1 MITLNSTISLLQTT
15 LPLEGEQGGGLGLS
29 YSFLQHYWCFIV
41 ALLGALLV
49 FLLFVQGANSMASSL
64 GQTEMGRR
72 LVYNSTGRKWE
83 LTFTTLVTF
92 GGAFASYPL
101 FYSTSFG
108 GAYWLWMIIL
118 FTFVLQAVSY
128 EFQNKIGNIV
138 GPRVFQFFLTLNGI
152 VGPLLLGGAV
162 ATFFEGSNFVVEKN
176 NLVDATALTPVISYW
191 ANASHGLD
199 ALLNPWVLVLG
210 FAVVFLARVLGILY
224 VMNNVDDEDIRSRG
238 SVRLV
243 GAAVPFVIFFVAY
256 LVHLLMK
263 DGYAYTDDGLIFMEP
278 NKYLHNFIDMW
289 YLTVIL
295 LIGVVLVLYGIFKT
309 ILSKHYIGGIWP
321 AGIGTVLT
329 VLALLLCS
337 AWNHTAYYPST
348 TDLQSSLTME
358 NSCSSEFTLRT
369 MFYVSL
375 LVPFVLAY
383 IAYAWYAM
391 DRKKITK
398 EEIEKTMHAY

>member
-1 MITLNSTISLLQTT
+1 MTYT
-15 LPLEGEQGGGLGLS
+15 
-29 YSFLQHYWCFIV
+29 FLQHYWCFVV

-49 FLLFVQGANSMASSL
+49 FLLFVQGANSVARSI
-64 GQTEMGRR
+64 GWTEEGRR

-83 LTFTTLVTF
+83 FTFTTLVTF
-92 GGAFASYPL
+92 GGAFFASFPL

-128 EFQNKIGNIV
+128 EFQNKIGNFL
-138 GPRVFQFFLTLNGI
+138 GPKTFQFFLTLNGI
-152 VGPLLLGGAV
+152 LGPLLLGGAV
-162 ATFFEGSNFVVEKN
+162 ATFFEGSNFIVEKN
-176 NLVDATALTPVISYW
+176 NMIDATSLTPIISRW

-199 ALLNPWVLVLG
+199 ALLNPWVLVFG

-224 VMNNVDDEDIRSRG
+224 VINNVDDEDIRSRG

-243 GAAVPFVIFFVAY
+243 GTAIPFVILFVAY
-256 LVHLLMK
+256 LVHLLTK
-263 DGYAYTDDGLIFMEP
+263 DGFAWHPDTGVIFMEP
-278 NKYLHNFIDMW
+278 YKYLHNFIDMW
-289 YLTVIL
+289 YLLIIL
-295 LIGVVLVLYGIFKT
+295 LIGVVLVLYGIGKT
-309 ILSKHYIGGIWP
+309 VWSKTYISGIWP

-348 TDLQSSLTME
+348 ADLQSSLTLA

-383 IAYAWYAM
+383 IVYAWRAI
-391 DRKKITK
+391 DKKKLTK
-398 EEIEKTMHAY
+398 EEINTDHAY

>member
-1 MITLNSTISLLQTT
+1 MTY
-15 LPLEGEQGGGLGLS
+15 E
-29 YSFLQHYWCFIV
+29 FLQHYWCFIV
-41 ALLGALLV
+41 SLLGAILV
-49 FLLFVQGANSMASSL
+49 FLLFVQGANSVARSL
-64 GQTEMGRR
+64 GYTEEGRR

-83 LTFTTLVTF
+83 FTFTTLVTF
-92 GGAFASYPL
+92 GGAFFASFPL

-128 EFQNKIGNIV
+128 EFQNKIGNIL
-138 GPRVFQFFLTLNGI
+138 GPKTFQFFLTLNGI

-162 ATFFEGSNFVVEKN
+162 ATFFEGSNFLVAKD
-176 NLVDATALTPVISYW
+176 NLIDAGAITPIISRW

-224 VMNNVDDEDIRSRG
+224 VMNNVADEDIRSRG
-238 SVRLV
+238 SVRLI
-243 GAAVPFVIFFVAY
+243 GAAVPFLVLFVAY
-256 LVHLLMK
+256 LVHLLLK
-263 DGYAYTDDGLIFMEP
+263 DGYAVNEEGIIYMEP
-278 NKYLHNFIDMW
+278 YKYLNNFLEMW

-295 LIGVVLVLYGIFKT
+295 LIGVVLVLFGIGKT
-309 ILSKHYIGGIWP
+309 ILSKNYVGGIWP
-321 AGIGTVLT
+321 AGFGTVLT

-337 AWNHTAYYPST
+337 AWNNTAYYPST
-348 TDLQSSLTME
+348 ADLQSSLTIQ
-358 NSCSSEFTLRT
+358 NSCSSEFTLTT

-383 IAYAWYAM
+383 IVYAWRAI
-391 DRKKITK
+391 DNKKLTK
-398 EEIEKTMHAY
+398 DEIKEDHAY